1 MKSYLSGAIRVVN
14 RPSYSLESFPMKHVI
29 FDCDGTLMD
38 TSSPKYMLFPGIK
51 ELLLTHSKNCLF
63 YVWTARGRVST
74 IKFLEEFGVKSLFDS
89 FSTPD
94 DAIPKPHID
103 GLIKLVGKTP
113 KQSICVIGDSSNDMI
128 GAKNF
133 GVLAIGA
140 TWNKEAHP
148 QILRD
153 SGADFIVSHPSE
165 CSKLI
170 ELNLKGD
177 THV

>member
-1 MKSYLSGAIRVVN
+1 MSYLSVAIRVVN

-29 FDCDGTLMD
+29 FDCDGTLMN
-38 TSSPKYMLFPGIK
+38 TSSTKHKLFSGIK
-51 ELLLTHSKNCLF
+51 ELLLTHSKDCFF

-74 IKFLEEFGVKSLFDS
+74 IKFLEEFGIYSLFDDL
-89 FSTPD
+89 STPD
-94 DAIPKPHID
+94 DAFPKPHIE
-103 GLIKLVGKTP
+103 GLVKLVGTTP
-113 KQSICVIGDSSNDMI
+113 KQSICVIGDSPNDMI

-140 TWNKEAHP
+140 TWNKEANP
-148 QILRD
+148 QILRE